1 MKKPVYL
8 GLSVSELSKI
18 VMYEF
23 WYDYVKQN
31 YGKNE
36 ELCYMD
42 INSFIVYTKAE
53 DTYAGIAKMLKQ
65 DLIRQTIN

>member
-1 MKKPVYL
+1 MKKSFYL

-23 WYDYVKQN
+23 WYDYLKQN
-31 YGKNE
+31 DGKNA

-42 INSFIVYTKAE
+42 ISNYTVYTKAE
-53 DTYAGIAKMLKQ
+53 DIYVGIAKILK
-65 DLIRQTIN
+65 

>member
-1 MKKPVYL
+1 MKKPFYL

-31 YGKNE
+31 YGKNA

-42 INSFIVYTKAE
+42 ISNYTVYTKQK
-53 DTYAGIAKMLKQ
+53 TF
-65 DLIRQTIN
+65 T

>member
-1 MKKPVYL
+1 MKKPFYL

-23 WYDYVKQN
+23 WYDYLKQN
-31 YGKNE
+31 DWKNA

-42 INSFIVYTKAE
+42 ISNYTVYTKAE
-53 DTYAGIAKMLKQ
+53 DIYVGIAKILK
-65 DLIRQTIN
+65 

>member
-1 MKKPVYL
+1 MKKPFYL

-31 YGKNE
+31 YGKNA

-42 INSFIVYTKAE
+42 ISNYTVYTKAE
-53 DTYAGIAKMLKQ
+53 DIYAVIAKILK
-65 DLIRQTIN
+65 

>member
-1 MKKPVYL
+1 MKKSFYL

-23 WYDYVKQN
+23 WYDYLKQN
-31 YGKNE
+31 DGKNA

-42 INSFIVYTKAE
+42 ISNYTVYTKTE
-53 DTYAGIAKMLKQ
+53 DIYAGIAKMLK
-65 DLIRQTIN
+65 